1 MATAPFAMMR
11 AARGM
16 SAVITKSPAVVC
28 CAIWSS
34 ATSKPPSTITDVI
47 RCEWDFDISWFAT
60 RQTGTSRRN
69 EARNT
74 ISLMTRGHAS
84 ASIQIFI
91 SISSGALS
99 HAFNSEVDLL
109 PFISLTSLQISLRQ
123 MGKLFHGIYIRRS
136 RIPHISRPLQPALIL
151 QGILPHP
158 LKDIAYNIADTDN
171 YYR

>member
-34 ATSKPPSTITDVI
+34 ATSNPPSTITDVT
-47 RCEWDFDISWFAT
+47 RGEWDLDISWFAT
-60 RQTGTSRRN
+60 RQTGTSRRS

-109 PFISLTSLQISLRQ
+109 L
-123 MGKLFHGIYIRRS
+123 
-136 RIPHISRPLQPALIL
+136 
-151 QGILPHP
+151 HP

-171 YYR
+171 YYRQHSQGIFSCQSMQLRFLPFLCPLRALM